1 YTPAEK
7 QAIVNKNHKV
17 TDKSG
22 KEFFVEDFTIF
33 EQDLPLDLFCHEFGY
48 VLGLP
53 DLYDT
58 NKSEPPVENWSIMG
72 GSYTGNPRGSQ
83 PVSYGAYCKEFL
95 QKDFEKRK
103 RAANWQNM
111 KKISLDDVTAEGIDV
126 VLDQATLKGK
136 NKDVVRID
144 LPKYAERVVM
154 PTEGSQC
161 FFSGKG
167 DKLKN
172 YMTTKTPI
180 ELSADSNAKLTF
192 KTWYDI
198 DPYFDFAS
206 VQVREV
212 GTDKW
217 VTLKDETELT
227 TDKVDPWIESHDKE
241 NILDRNPGWGFT
253 DTSNEK
259 WLYASFNLSQFKGK
273 KFDLRFRFRT
283 DDNTPEKGIYFD
295 EIKIKEGSKIIFE
308 DGAEDSENTKFN
320 FDGFSINDGK
330 ERYEHYYLL
339 EWRSSGAGTKVDKGL
354 DTINMGAE
362 GLSYETGLIMWYING
377 KYLVSGTDQDYN
389 SHKGA
394 VAVGVIDADQDPITY
409 SYPNGSS
416 GPDRLNY
423 QLRDAAFSI
432 RPDRSWLLD
441 AGTYKVEDMHTFM
454 NPIFKDSNDYTSPM
468 WGSPTG
474 LNLKNYGLQIFV
486 TDESKDRSTAKIHIA
501 KRNGNEDTVYAKQD
515 ADMIKEISISNGKIY
530 ITPKE
535 QYSNKAYAAF
545 SDLNGRSLELEL
557 KYENGKY
564 VCDSKGISDSG
575 LWKPEFIIFEDAE
588 GNAKAVYN
596 REANGIFGADLS
608 KLFKKLEVEVDPE
621 IKFNKGEKSN
631 VSINVDLPNSVEE
644 VTLLIGIYDEHGK
657 MLASSIKSEKVNG
670 KTTLTSEVDVP
681 NEENMK
687 IKIMLWDLKTMKV
700 LQKEVVYNIK

>member
-33 EQDLPLDLFCHEFGY
+33 EQDLPLDLFCHEFGH

-206 VQVREV
+206 VQLKEV
-212 GTDKW
+212 GTDNW
-217 VTLKDETELT
+217 VTLKDETDLT
-227 TDKVDPWIESHDKE
+227 TNKVDPWIESHDKE

-253 DTSNEK
+253 DTSNNK
-259 WLYASFNLSQFKGK
+259 WLYAAFDLSQFKGK

-295 EIKIKEGSKIIFE
+295 EIKIQDNSKIIFE
-308 DGAEDSENTKFN
+308 DGAEDEANSKFN
-320 FDGFSINDGK
+320 FEGFSVNDGND
-330 ERYEHYYLL
+330 RHDHYYLL
-339 EWRSSGAGTKVDKGL
+339 EWRGSGAGTKVDKGL
-354 DTINMGAE
+354 DTISIGAE
-362 GLSYETGLIMWYING
+362 GLSYETGLLMWYING
-377 KYLVSGTDQDYN
+377 KYNGNRPDQDYN

-409 SYPNGSS
+409 AYPNGSS

-423 QLRDAAFSI
+423 QLRDATFSI
-432 RPDRSWLLD
+432 RPDRDWLLD
-441 AGTYKVEDMHTFM
+441 AGTYTVEDRHTFM

-468 WGSPTG
+468 WGASTG
-474 LNLKNYGLQIFV
+474 LDLKECGLQVFV

-501 KRNGNEDTVYAKQD
+501 KKDGNSNGGFAKQD
-515 ADMIKEISISNGKIY
+515 SDMIKEMSIGNGKIY
-530 ITPKE
+530 ITPKDK
-535 QYSNKAYAAF
+535 YSNVAYALF
-545 SDLNGRSLELEL
+545 SDINHRSKEFKLN
-557 KYENGKY
+557 YENGKY
-564 VCDSKGISDSG
+564 VCDSQGIANLG
-575 LWKPEFIIFEDAE
+575 LWKPEFVIFEDAV

-596 REANGIFGADLS
+596 REANGIFGADFS
-608 KLFKKLEVEVDPE
+608 KLFKQLEVEVDSNV
-621 IKFNKGEKSN
+621 KFTKGEKST
-631 VSINVDLPNSVEE
+631 VSINVDLPNSVED
-644 VTLLIGIYDEHGK
+644 VTLLIGVYDKNGK
-657 MLASSIKSEKVNG
+657 MLGSSIRTQKLNG
-670 KTTLTSEVDVP
+670 KTNLTSDINVP
-681 NEENMK
+681 NEDNMT
-687 IKIMLWDLKTMKV
+687 IKIMLWDLKTMRA
-700 LQKEVVYNIK
+700 LQKELVYSVN